1 MAGEPDHS
9 GGKGVEPSVAAPGD
23 WMVRSPV
30 LMETTMVVMRSFAID
45 QFEVDGNVAS
55 VWLTGG

>member
-1 MAGEPDHS
+1 MVPFETPHCRA
-9 GGKGVEPSVAAPGD
+9 AAPR
-23 WMVRSPV
+23 VN
-30 LMETTMVVMRSFAID
+30 MVVMWSFPVD

>member
-1 MAGEPDHS
+1 
-9 GGKGVEPSVAAPGD
+9 
-23 WMVRSPV
+23 MVFMGSFPV
-30 LMETTMVVMRSFAID
+30 D